1 MSDGPFTISYVPK
14 KVKDSLKKFRLNVVF
29 VFVVFIKTYG
39 DRQVFMGAM
48 WGHREGQPVPH
59 SDQKGVPAGL
69 GQRFFH

>member
-1 MSDGPFTISYVPK
+1 
-14 KVKDSLKKFRLNVVF
+14 VVF